1 MSPKGTNNATCFL
14 SACNTKCHAE
24 DFEGEIT
31 GFKCSHTQSHRYTQA
46 PHPSFLMQNA
56 SSPEPQTQFSTLL
69 QASAVNSPA
78 RRGNRQHLSQATKWR
93 NAVCVT
99 AGFKVRLQPRCR
111 KPKIPFYCDILKESK
126 CPKVLLALSHVMFTP
141 FRESIS
147 YCPRAT
153 KHLNVQRSASCQW
166 AQKLGLTGD
175 TISVGHYNTLN
186 TSLKDD
192 VMRFL

>member
-69 QASAVNSPA
+69 WASAVNSPA
-78 RRGNRQHLSQATKWR
+78 RRGNRQHLSQATRWR

-99 AGFKVRLQPRCR
+99 AGFKVRLQPRWR
-111 KPKIPFYCDILKESK
+111 KPKIPFYRDIFKK
-126 CPKVLLALSHVMFTP
+126 KNRNVPKSFSHCHMWCLHHSEKASLIVPEQQNIST
-141 FRESIS
+141 FRGAPAANEHKS
-147 YCPRAT
+147 
-153 KHLNVQRSASCQW
+153 
-166 AQKLGLTGD
+166 
-175 TISVGHYNTLN
+175 
-186 TSLKDD
+186 
-192 VMRFL
+192 